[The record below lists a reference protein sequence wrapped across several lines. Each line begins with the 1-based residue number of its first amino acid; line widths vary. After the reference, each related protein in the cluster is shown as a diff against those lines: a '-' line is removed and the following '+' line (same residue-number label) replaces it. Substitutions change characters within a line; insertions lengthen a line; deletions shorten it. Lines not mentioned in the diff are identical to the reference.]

1 MTNQHANEYRPEL
14 VSVPGETLQEVLD
27 ERGISQA
34 ELAER
39 TGRPKKTINEI
50 IQGKAAIS
58 AETALQLERVLGIP
72 AAFWN
77 NLEGNYR
84 VNQARSLERAEL
96 QKHMDWLKKVPVAAM
111 VRLGWI
117 KKLEEKV
124 DQLQEV
130 LNFFGVASPL
140 RWEEMVRSTAF
151 RKSSAF
157 TIDPGALS
165 AWLRRGEIEGRGM
178 PCRPYDRSG
187 FREVLTQARELTGS
201 PLPDAFKELQRR
213 SAEVGVAV
221 VIIPELAKTRVHGA
235 TRWLSKDKALIQ
247 LSLRYKREDVF
258 WFSFFH
264 EAGHILLHGKRNV
277 FLEGEPGDA
286 DHERE
291 ADDFAGNALLP
302 VRHYREFSNR
312 SKFPKGPV
320 IEFAIAMGVHP
331 GIVVGRLQHDKLVGF
346 NQLTGLIRKID
357 SQALTASVVS

>member
-1 MTNQHANEYRPEL
+1 MTSQLTSEYLPEL

-50 IQGKAAIS
+50 IQGKAAITP
-58 AETALQLERVLGIP
+58 ETALQLERVLGIP

-84 VNQARSLERAEL
+84 VNQARNLERAEL
-96 QKHMDWLKKVPVAAM
+96 QKYVDWLKKLPVTAM
-111 VRLGWI
+111 VKHGWI
-117 KKLEEKV
+117 NKRGDKV

-130 LNFFGVASPL
+130 LNFFGLASPL
-140 RWEEMVRSTAF
+140 RWDEMVESTAF

-157 TIDPGALS
+157 TVDMGALS

-178 PCRPYDRSG
+178 PCRPYNKSG
-187 FREVLTQARELTGS
+187 FREVLTQARELTCR
-201 PLPDAFKELQRR
+201 PLPEAFKELQRR
-213 SAEVGVAV
+213 CSEVGVAV
-221 VIIPELAKTRVHGA
+221 VIISELPKTRVNGA

-264 EAGHILLHGKRNV
+264 EAAHILLHGKRDL

-286 DHERE
+286 EHERE
-291 ADDFAGNALLP
+291 ADDFASNVLLP
-302 VRHYREFSNR
+302 ARKYRRFSSR
-312 SKFPKGPV
+312 STFPKGQV
-320 IEFAIAMGVHP
+320 IEFAVAMGVHP
-331 GIVVGRLQHDKLVGF
+331 GIVVGRLQHDKLIDF
-346 NQLTGLIRKID
+346 NYLTDLLRKID
-357 SQALTASVVS
+357 SQSLPTSLAS